1 MDMFRTPP
9 YGRGEPGLAVGLD
22 DFTQSPLNQRRLL
35 VIDDQVSLTKIVG
48 TIATDM
54 GMAVRIVNDPNAAL
68 DAFLDYRPDVLMLD
82 MIMPE
87 KDGVDVLNEIM
98 LTGIDTRVI
107 LTSGFTDTFA
117 RLAASVAMFHDK
129 GPVRLL
135 KKPFRRNQLVAML
148 RDTLASA

>member
-1 MDMFRTPP
+1 
-9 YGRGEPGLAVGLD
+9 
-22 DFTQSPLNQRRLL
+22 
-35 VIDDQVSLTKIVG
+35 
-48 TIATDM
+48 
-54 GMAVRIVNDPNAAL
+54 VNDPNAAL
-68 DAFLDYRPDVLMLD
+68 DAFLDYRPDILMLD

-117 RLAASVAMFHDK
+117 RLAASVATFHDK

-135 KKPFRRNQLVAML
+135 KKPFRRNQLVAIL
-148 RDTLASA
+148 RETLSSA